1 VCVCVYVC
9 LCVVWCVCVCV
20 CVVRACVVEAA
31 KRPVEYLKLILAPLT
46 V

>member
-1 VCVCVYVC
+1 
-9 LCVVWCVCVCV
+9 VWC
-20 CVVRACVVEAA
+20 VRACVVEAA